1 MQNNNRKVFDTL
13 MSKTKIYLG
22 IILIL
27 LIIIS
32 IENKKMIIPS
42 IIIYIVLIIYS
53 YHANNKRKSEI
64 SETLQDLTL
73 TVDLILNLLI

>member
-13 MSKTKIYLG
+13 MSRTKIYLG

-27 LIIIS
+27 FIIIC
-32 IENKKMIIPS
+32 IEKPIMIIPS
-42 IIIYIVLIIYS
+42 ILIYIGLIIYS
-53 YHANNKRKSEI
+53 YFANNKRRSEI

-73 TVDLILNLLI
+73 TEM

>member
-22 IILIL
+22 IIFIL
-27 LIIIS
+27 LVVICV
-32 IENKKMIIPS
+32 ENTIMILPS
-42 IIIYIVLIIYS
+42 IVIYIGILLYS
-53 YHANNKRKSEI
+53 YYANNKRRSEI

-73 TVDLILNLLI
+73 TVDTAAKTS